1 MERENLEVQRE
12 ETLIYPKIGN
22 KITLANCITINANT
36 CIILCLDT
44 DGADIVL
51 THYNTY
57 DRAIIQT

>member
-22 KITLANCITINANT
+22 KITLANCIATNANTCRHT

-44 DGADIVL
+44 DGADIVF
-51 THYNTY
+51 THYNT
-57 DRAIIQT
+57 I